1 MKKLIGC
8 ALVCLAGGAW
18 AVSCDGTNVWIGAA
32 SGGSWSNAANWEAH
46 SSKGYGVEEL
56 FHRYTV
62 YDFRNLAPGAVVT
75 MDYEDGNAYN
85 PRDSTG
91 NTFVYGM
98 VFSGNPGDTWT
109 LAKGTDK
116 RIRFTS
122 PSYMDI
128 TGGTLDFQ
136 AAIVTSASYPNT
148 GETFHKRGT
157 GTLRWGYSNASFWES
172 TPRLDAGTLELT
184 NNANFTC
191 CAWKMASGTTVKA
204 LYGMNKVGSF
214 YSENNVAANTVL
226 DIAEGATVRF
236 VTSFNTYSPNFYG
249 DMTGSGTLDVRGGG
263 SFVFNKG
270 AKTGPFSFA
279 GLPRA
284 RRRGRS
290 PSPGC

>member
-1 MKKLIGC
+1 MSNITLRQKILSGTRRKLAI
-8 ALVCLAGGAW
+8 LLAGACAVWTAG

-46 SSKGYGVEEL
+46 SAKGYGVEEL

-157 GTLRWGYSNASFWES
+157 GTLRWGYSNAYFWES
-172 TPRLDAGTLELT
+172 YPRLDAGTLELT
-184 NNANFTC
+184 NNTIFTC
-191 CAWKMASGTTVKA
+191 CA
-204 LYGMNKVGSF
+204 
-214 YSENNVAANTVL
+214 
-226 DIAEGATVRF
+226 
-236 VTSFNTYSPNFYG
+236 
-249 DMTGSGTLDVRGGG
+249 
-263 SFVFNKG
+263 
-270 AKTGPFSFA
+270 
-279 GLPRA
+279 
-284 RRRGRS
+284 
-290 PSPGC
+290 

>member
-1 MKKLIGC
+1 MD
-8 ALVCLAGGAW
+8 
-18 AVSCDGTNVWIGAA
+18 SGAA

-128 TGGTLDFQ
+128 TGGTLDFHRRRSSL
-136 AAIVTSASYPNT
+136 ARATPIRVRPFTSA
-148 GETFHKRGT
+148 
-157 GTLRWGYSNASFWES
+157 
-172 TPRLDAGTLELT
+172 
-184 NNANFTC
+184 
-191 CAWKMASGTTVKA
+191 V
-204 LYGMNKVGSF
+204 
-214 YSENNVAANTVL
+214 
-226 DIAEGATVRF
+226 
-236 VTSFNTYSPNFYG
+236 
-249 DMTGSGTLDVRGGG
+249 
-263 SFVFNKG
+263 
-270 AKTGPFSFA
+270 
-279 GLPRA
+279 RA
-284 RRRGRS
+284 RCGGAIQTPTS
-290 PSPGC
+290 GNPVLGWTPAPWS

>member
-1 MKKLIGC
+1 MVK
-8 ALVCLAGGAW
+8 ALAGRLFAGKAAW
-18 AVSCDGTNVWIGAA
+18 AVLCATVAMAAQVAAVSCDGTNVWIGAA

-85 PRDSTG
+85 PNDSTG

-98 VFSGNPGDTWT
+98 VFSGNAGDTWT

-136 AAIVTSASYPNT
+136 AAIVTSAS
-148 GETFHKRGT
+148 
-157 GTLRWGYSNASFWES
+157 
-172 TPRLDAGTLELT
+172 
-184 NNANFTC
+184 
-191 CAWKMASGTTVKA
+191 
-204 LYGMNKVGSF
+204 
-214 YSENNVAANTVL
+214 
-226 DIAEGATVRF
+226 
-236 VTSFNTYSPNFYG
+236 
-249 DMTGSGTLDVRGGG
+249 
-263 SFVFNKG
+263 
-270 AKTGPFSFA
+270 
-279 GLPRA
+279 
-284 RRRGRS
+284 
-290 PSPGC
+290 